1 MNKKTLIII
10 IILIIAI
17 AITAFLLWKNK
28 DKNAENNVIQPQ
40 EETTDE
46 QMRTALVTL
55 YYVNK
60 ETKELTPEGR
70 MIDVKNLLTDPYE
83 TLVNLLIEQPK
94 NEKLQSAIPNETKVL
109 GAELKGDVV
118 YLDLSNEFIENHE
131 GGEKAE
137 QATIKA
143 IVNTLTELNEV
154 SGVKI
159 LINGQ
164 ENKEFK
170 DGKVEEASASNDNDT
185 LLELIKDLDGM
196 DHLGECAFVD
206 YDSPISNINMIFNS
220 ILIDEN
226 ASCHLALGKGFPG
239 CIPNGELMGDHELLK
254 NGINQSKNHVDFMI
268 GTPDLNITGTDLYG
282 NEVPLFIDGNFATLK
297 VKEFLENRKEK

>member
-17 AITAFLLWKNK
+17 AITVFLLWKNK

-94 NEKLQSAIPNETKVL
+94 NEKLQSAIPNGTKVL

-118 YLDLSNEFIENHE
+118 YLDLSNEFIENNNVE
-131 GGEKAE
+131 EK
-137 QATIKA
+137 TIINA

-154 SGVKI
+154 NGVKI

-170 DGKVEEASASNDNDT
+170 GGKVNFKDT
-185 LLELIKDLDGM
+185 FTRDK
-196 DHLGECAFVD
+196 
-206 YDSPISNINMIFNS
+206 
-220 ILIDEN
+220 
-226 ASCHLALGKGFPG
+226 
-239 CIPNGELMGDHELLK
+239 
-254 NGINQSKNHVDFMI
+254 
-268 GTPDLNITGTDLYG
+268 
-282 NEVPLFIDGNFATLK
+282 
-297 VKEFLENRKEK
+297 

>member
-17 AITAFLLWKNK
+17 AITVFLLWKNK

-94 NEKLQSAIPNETKVL
+94 NEKLQSAIPNGTKVL

-118 YLDLSNEFIENHE
+118 YLDLSNEFIENNSVE
-131 GGEKAE
+131 EK
-137 QATIKA
+137 TIINA

-154 SGVKI
+154 NGVKI

-170 DGKVEEASASNDNDT
+170 GGKFNFKDT
-185 LLELIKDLDGM
+185 FTRNK
-196 DHLGECAFVD
+196 
-206 YDSPISNINMIFNS
+206 
-220 ILIDEN
+220 
-226 ASCHLALGKGFPG
+226 
-239 CIPNGELMGDHELLK
+239 
-254 NGINQSKNHVDFMI
+254 
-268 GTPDLNITGTDLYG
+268 
-282 NEVPLFIDGNFATLK
+282 
-297 VKEFLENRKEK
+297 

>member
-17 AITAFLLWKNK
+17 AITVFLLWKNK

-55 YYVNK
+55 YYINK
-60 ETKELTPEGR
+60 ETKELTPEGK
-70 MIDVKNLLTDPYE
+70 MIDVKKLLTDPYE
-83 TLVNLLIEQPK
+83 TLINLLIEQPK
-94 NEKLQSAIPNETKVL
+94 NEKLQSAIPNGTKVL

-118 YLDLSNEFIENHE
+118 YLDLSNEFIENNNVE
-131 GGEKAE
+131 EK
-137 QATIKA
+137 TIINA

-154 SGVKI
+154 NGVKI

-170 DGKVEEASASNDNDT
+170 GGKVNFKDT
-185 LLELIKDLDGM
+185 LTRNK
-196 DHLGECAFVD
+196 
-206 YDSPISNINMIFNS
+206 
-220 ILIDEN
+220 
-226 ASCHLALGKGFPG
+226 
-239 CIPNGELMGDHELLK
+239 
-254 NGINQSKNHVDFMI
+254 
-268 GTPDLNITGTDLYG
+268 
-282 NEVPLFIDGNFATLK
+282 
-297 VKEFLENRKEK
+297 

>member
-17 AITAFLLWKNK
+17 AITVFLLWKNK

-55 YYVNK
+55 YYVN
-60 ETKELTPEGR
+60 
-70 MIDVKNLLTDPYE
+70 
-83 TLVNLLIEQPK
+83 
-94 NEKLQSAIPNETKVL
+94 NEKLQSAIPTGTKVL

-170 DGKVEEASASNDNDT
+170 DRKINFKDT
-185 LLELIKDLDGM
+185 FTRIK
-196 DHLGECAFVD
+196 
-206 YDSPISNINMIFNS
+206 
-220 ILIDEN
+220 
-226 ASCHLALGKGFPG
+226 
-239 CIPNGELMGDHELLK
+239 
-254 NGINQSKNHVDFMI
+254 
-268 GTPDLNITGTDLYG
+268 
-282 NEVPLFIDGNFATLK
+282 
-297 VKEFLENRKEK
+297 

>member
-17 AITAFLLWKNK
+17 AITVFLLWKNK
-28 DKNAENNVIQPQ
+28 KIESNVIQPQ

-55 YYVNK
+55 YYINK
-60 ETKELTPEGR
+60 ETNELTPEGR

-83 TLVNLLIEQPK
+83 TLVNLLTEEPK
-94 NEKLQSAIPNETKVL
+94 NEKLQSAISNGTKVL

-118 YLDLSNEFIENHE
+118 YLDLSSEFIENHE

-154 SGVKI
+154 NGVKI

-170 DGKVEEASASNDNDT
+170 DEKVNF
-185 LLELIKDLDGM
+185 KD
-196 DHLGECAFVD
+196 AFTR
-206 YDSPISNINMIFNS
+206 N
-220 ILIDEN
+220 
-226 ASCHLALGKGFPG
+226 K
-239 CIPNGELMGDHELLK
+239 
-254 NGINQSKNHVDFMI
+254 
-268 GTPDLNITGTDLYG
+268 
-282 NEVPLFIDGNFATLK
+282 
-297 VKEFLENRKEK
+297 

>member
-17 AITAFLLWKNK
+17 AITVFLLWKNK

-94 NEKLQSAIPNETKVL
+94 NEKLQSAIPFYYY
-109 GAELKGDVV
+109 LK
-118 YLDLSNEFIENHE
+118 
-131 GGEKAE
+131 
-137 QATIKA
+137 
-143 IVNTLTELNEV
+143 
-154 SGVKI
+154 
-159 LINGQ
+159 
-164 ENKEFK
+164 
-170 DGKVEEASASNDNDT
+170 
-185 LLELIKDLDGM
+185 
-196 DHLGECAFVD
+196 
-206 YDSPISNINMIFNS
+206 
-220 ILIDEN
+220 
-226 ASCHLALGKGFPG
+226 
-239 CIPNGELMGDHELLK
+239 
-254 NGINQSKNHVDFMI
+254 
-268 GTPDLNITGTDLYG
+268 
-282 NEVPLFIDGNFATLK
+282 
-297 VKEFLENRKEK
+297 

>member
-17 AITAFLLWKNK
+17 AITVFLLWKNK

-94 NEKLQSAIPNETKVL
+94 NEKLQSVIPNGTKVL

-118 YLDLSNEFIENHE
+118 YLDLSNEFIENNNVE
-131 GGEKAE
+131 EK
-137 QATIKA
+137 TIINA

-154 SGVKI
+154 NGVKI

-170 DGKVEEASASNDNDT
+170 GGKVNFKDT
-185 LLELIKDLDGM
+185 FTRDK
-196 DHLGECAFVD
+196 
-206 YDSPISNINMIFNS
+206 
-220 ILIDEN
+220 
-226 ASCHLALGKGFPG
+226 
-239 CIPNGELMGDHELLK
+239 
-254 NGINQSKNHVDFMI
+254 
-268 GTPDLNITGTDLYG
+268 
-282 NEVPLFIDGNFATLK
+282 
-297 VKEFLENRKEK
+297 

>member
-17 AITAFLLWKNK
+17 AITVFLLWKNK

-55 YYVNK
+55 YYINK
-60 ETKELTPEGR
+60 ETKELTPEGK
-70 MIDVKNLLTDPYE
+70 MIDVKKLLTDPYE
-83 TLVNLLIEQPK
+83 TLINLLIEQPK
-94 NEKLQSAIPNETKVL
+94 NEKLQSAIPNGTKVL

-118 YLDLSNEFIENHE
+118 YLDLSNEFIENNNVE
-131 GGEKAE
+131 EK
-137 QATIKA
+137 TIINA

-154 SGVKI
+154 NGVKI

-170 DGKVEEASASNDNDT
+170 GGKVNFKDT
-185 LLELIKDLDGM
+185 FTRNK
-196 DHLGECAFVD
+196 
-206 YDSPISNINMIFNS
+206 
-220 ILIDEN
+220 
-226 ASCHLALGKGFPG
+226 
-239 CIPNGELMGDHELLK
+239 
-254 NGINQSKNHVDFMI
+254 
-268 GTPDLNITGTDLYG
+268 
-282 NEVPLFIDGNFATLK
+282 
-297 VKEFLENRKEK
+297 

>member
-17 AITAFLLWKNK
+17 SITVFLLWKNK

-94 NEKLQSAIPNETKVL
+94 NEKLQSAIPNGTKVL

-159 LINGQ
+159 LIN
-164 ENKEFK
+164 NYVWLVHFR
-170 DGKVEEASASNDNDT
+170 T
-185 LLELIKDLDGM
+185 I
-196 DHLGECAFVD
+196 
-206 YDSPISNINMIFNS
+206 IFSFCETSVNWCYLPCQ
-220 ILIDEN
+220 I
-226 ASCHLALGKGFPG
+226 H
-239 CIPNGELMGDHELLK
+239 
-254 NGINQSKNHVDFMI
+254 
-268 GTPDLNITGTDLYG
+268 
-282 NEVPLFIDGNFATLK
+282 
-297 VKEFLENRKEK
+297 